1 MGKTIEHGDNIKLE
15 NQNQDIKTNEWWYY
29 VITQNPDTSSEQYVG
44 FSDEKTKEKFIPAF
58 KTKENA
64 KACFALMP
72 KDIFNATYGIQA
84 VIEEDLFSAAKV
96 NGHKIY
102 LLDEK
107 GTIIDYLN

>member
-1 MGKTIEHGDNIKLE
+1 M
-15 NQNQDIKTNEWWYY
+15 
-29 VITQNPDTSSEQYVG
+29 G

-58 KTKENA
+58 KTKEDA
-64 KACFALMP
+64 QACFTLMP

-84 VIEEDLFSAAKV
+84 VIEEDLLGTAMK

-107 GTIIDYLN
+107 GTILNYLN

>member
-1 MGKTIEHGDNIKLE
+1 LE
-15 NQNQDIKTNEWWYY
+15 IQNQDIKTDQNWYY
-29 VITQNPDTSSEQYVG
+29 VITQNPETSSEQYVG
-44 FSDEKTKEKFIPAF
+44 FSDEKTNEKFIPAF

-84 VIEEDLFSAAKV
+84 VIEDDLFEVAKE

-107 GTIIDYLN
+107 GTILNYLN